1 MLCLAGPGSARSDFS
16 LVQACTSGGCE
27 AVGALQCFRD
37 KATMCAVGKNCRDSF
52 VPQAPDA
59 VDRGWLRTG
68 HPDGQPKMGAIIAT
82 AFECADNP
90 KKKRHSRGV
99 RGCASMMNMQRMMG
113 FSMEAG
119 CNAVFV
125 RFWNSKWRPGA
136 VL

>member
-82 AFECADNP
+82 AFE
-90 KKKRHSRGV
+90 V
-99 RGCASMMNMQRMMG
+99 CASSTVVQ
-113 FSMEAG
+113 SWASHSAPTTQKKSVI
-119 CNAVFV
+119 AVVFEV
-125 RFWNSKWRPGA
+125 VQA
-136 VL
+136 